1 MKNKKKVA
9 IAALGM
15 AGVLTLGASLA
26 YFTDRADTN
35 ATGTAGTVAIDLNS
49 DVDLKDADGKDI
61 LNPGDERDASF
72 KITNLGNK
80 SIRVR
85 ETLVLEAFESD
96 GTTPKALTEDS
107 GQAQYELYKASDVE
121 PDANGSYKPKAGAS
135 PLTVRTADL
144 AHGKITYDIPEY
156 ILNGS
161 STKGKSEGV
170 GFRAQNP
177 GESDTDY
184 AVAMAAYKSAN
195 IEDDTRRELE
205 TGITTIQHDGDYVLV
220 FRGNS
225 ANDWQNS
232 VVKLSCVANALQ
244 KRNTGNDTWTT
255 IKSET
260 ITFGGMDTAV
270 VPVETTISD
279 GNATAANAGTP

>member
-1 MKNKKKVA
+1 MKEGK
-9 IAALGM
+9 
-15 AGVLTLGASLA
+15 TLRLIDPTRPKRHQGTSICIKIG
-26 YFTDRADTN
+26 TN
-35 ATGTAGTVAIDLNS
+35 WWHDFATGETGNS
-49 DVDLKDADGKDI
+49 V
-61 LNPGDERDASF
+61 SY
-72 KITNLGNK
+72 
-80 SIRVR
+80 
-85 ETLVLEAFESD
+85 
-96 GTTPKALTEDS
+96 LTEKMGYGLVDS